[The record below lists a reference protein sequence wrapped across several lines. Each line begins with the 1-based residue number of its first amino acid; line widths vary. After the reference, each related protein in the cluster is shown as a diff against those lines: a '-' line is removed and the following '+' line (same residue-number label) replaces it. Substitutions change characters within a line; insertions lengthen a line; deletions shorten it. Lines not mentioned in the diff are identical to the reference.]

1 MEWRGMHEDA
11 RRVLATPSPHP
22 DLPEL
27 AIRRLSTEAVVLIHL
42 QDFKTANQRL
52 SNANSLCLRSY
63 EPACGDVLRAQGLYA
78 LEQGKFPE
86 AARFFLDS
94 LQFARVHSD
103 SSLEATALVNL
114 GAAMLQEERY
124 DEAIDWL
131 KAAERAAG
139 NLGDENIKQA
149 AMGNLGWAYFGL
161 GDTNRAL
168 ELFLESEKRAT
179 EVGNVRDQLKWLS
192 TAGNAYLASNELT
205 LATRSYRQALDLA
218 LQIDSKQDVVNSLE
232 DLAHISINLG
242 ALDEASRY
250 VDQLSPLVHATAN
263 RLDDMDVLLAQG
275 KIAAARHQDQQAKDI
290 FYAVETDPDSQ
301 TSMRLGAEHEL
312 ARLLEAEGNAGGAEA
327 MYRTALKT
335 FESARSDLKE
345 EESKLPLLT
354 NATPI
359 YDDYIHFLVTQGKS
373 DEALAAADQSRA
385 RTLAQGLE
393 TAASKFFKPVALR
406 PADTARKARAT
417 LLFYWLGERQ
427 SYLWAITP
435 QQTALY
441 PLPPESRIT
450 PQIERYCK
458 SLLGPVDPLQ
468 SMNEDG
474 RALYDTLV
482 APAAALIRPNSA
494 VMIFSDGALS
504 KLNFETLLAPGPSPA
519 DGAGAPDPPAHYW
532 IEDVTLV
539 AAPSL
544 SMVMSAAPPR
554 SAHGK
559 LLLIGDAV
567 SPGPDYPELP
577 KAAQEMRQIKN
588 HFPDGDGTVF
598 AREKA
603 RPGAYLNSDPG
614 SFTYIH
620 FVTHGVASRTDP
632 LDSAIILSRDGEGED
647 SFKLHARDII
657 QHHIDARLVTISSM
671 LRQRPAVLRGRRP
684 GGPVVGVFA
693 RRRAQCCGSAVGSE
707 RRLDPAAD
715 GQDV

>member
-1 MEWRGMHEDA
+1 
-11 RRVLATPSPHP
+11 
-22 DLPEL
+22 
-27 AIRRLSTEAVVLIHL
+27 
-42 QDFKTANQRL
+42 
-52 SNANSLCLRSY
+52 
-63 EPACGDVLRAQGLYA
+63 
-78 LEQGKFPE
+78 
-86 AARFFLDS
+86 
-94 LQFARVHSD
+94 
-103 SSLEATALVNL
+103 
-114 GAAMLQEERY
+114 
-124 DEAIDWL
+124 
-131 KAAERAAG
+131 
-139 NLGDENIKQA
+139 LGDENQMQA
-149 AMGNLGWAYFGL
+149 ALGNLGWAYFGL
-161 GDTNRAL
+161 GDTTRAL
-168 ELFLESEKRAT
+168 ELFLEAEKRAT
-179 EVGNVRDQLKWLS
+179 EVGNVRDELKWLS
-192 TAGNAYLASNELT
+192 TTGNAYLVSNELT
-205 LATRSYRQALDLA
+205 RATQSYRQALDLA
-218 LQIDSKQDVVNSLE
+218 MQIDSKQDVVNTLE
-232 DLAHISINLG
+232 DLAHISIEQG
-242 ALDEASRY
+242 HLDEASRY
-250 VDQLSPLVHATAN
+250 IDQLAPLVRATAN

-290 FYAVETDPDSQ
+290 FRAVENDPDSQ

-335 FESARSDLKE
+335 FESARSELKE
-345 EESKLPLLT
+345 EESKLPFLT

-359 YDDYIHFLVTQGKS
+359 YDDYIHFLVTQDRG

-393 TAASKFFKPVALR
+393 TSAAKFFKPVALR
-406 PADTARKARAT
+406 PADAARKARAT
-417 LLFYWLGERQ
+417 LLFYWLGEKQ

-482 APAAALIRPNSA
+482 APAAALIRQNSS
-494 VMIFSDGALS
+494 VMILSDGALS

-539 AAPSL
+539 SAPSL

-577 KAAQEMRQIKN
+577 KAAQEMREIKN

-603 RPGAYLNSDPG
+603 RPAAYLDSNPA

-657 QHHIDARLVTISSM
+657 QHRIDARLVTISACYGSGERSYAGEGLVGLSWAF
-671 LRQRPAVLRGRRP
+671 LRAGAHN
-684 GGPVVGVFA
+684 VVGA
-693 RRRAQCCGSAVGSE
+693 LWEANDDSTPLLMDKMYEGLGNRLEPSDALHSAKLALLHSGGNFSRPYFWAPFLVYTG
-707 RRLDPAAD
+707 R
-715 GQDV
+715 